1 MPSRPLKERPSI
13 FLRVFLSHLILLLLT
28 FITVG
33 LLYTYLFAPGVK
45 MFLQHSPSLILPALL
60 GLIGLAGMLSLWTA
74 AAISLPLEDLTEQ
87 LQGRRRRPAAQD
99 GGIDPGTEEVKRL
112 AELLH
117 HVLPEHH
124 AAEIEEIVSV
134 AGAEVGALIVDVD
147 LDGRITALS
156 DAVSE
161 ALALPPEAIVGRGF
175 FAVFSSGDMP
185 ADAASA
191 LIHPPTAVSAEAA
204 PDTADEAATAT
215 AQPLVTTLH
224 RGDDEALS
232 IAWEGMNTFDDLG
245 GINGRKLFG
254 TPRRS

>member
-1 MPSRPLKERPSI
+1 
-13 FLRVFLSHLILLLLT
+13 
-28 FITVG
+28 
-33 LLYTYLFAPGVK
+33 
-45 MFLQHSPSLILPALL
+45 
-60 GLIGLAGMLSLWTA
+60 
-74 AAISLPLEDLTEQ
+74 
-87 LQGRRRRPAAQD
+87 
-99 GGIDPGTEEVKRL
+99 VKRL

-175 FAVFSSGDMP
+175 FTVFSSGDMP

-191 LIHPPTAVSAEAA
+191 LIDPPAA
-204 PDTADEAATAT
+204 PSTETAPDAVGEAATL
-215 AQPLVTTLH
+215 QPLVTTLH
-224 RGDDEALS
+224 RGDDGALS
-232 IAWEGMNTFDDLG
+232 IAWEGMHTFDDLG

-254 TPRRS
+254 TPRPRS